1 MKPNPTPQPAALP
14 RARVMY
20 ANCGPWP
27 HSVHFDKAGAYAEED
42 GINAD
47 GNSEATHVAIP
58 CSVRPHR
65 THAAAKRAAKW
76 DNLSDQEKVAL
87 AERTFWNHR
96 GNVLDSLRA
105 VLKLTRDLQ

>member
-1 MKPNPTPQPAALP
+1 MSAPTMKPKPTPQPAALP
-14 RARVMY
+14 RARVTTTL
-20 ANCGPWP
+20 W
-27 HSVHFDKAGAYAEED
+27 SKAKGYHAPAVLTNYP
-42 GINAD
+42 
-47 GNSEATHVAIP
+47 TL
-58 CSVRPHR
+58 
-65 THAAAKRAAKW
+65 AAAKRAAKW